1 MEMMKHKSL
10 KRYNF
15 GSHDRLFLDAN
26 IWLYVYAPQ
35 KPKNYWVNVYSKAF
49 ERILAAK
56 SCIYI
61 DILVVSEFINTYAK
75 IKWNIN
81 ATSESFKTF
90 RNSDDFKPIAQE
102 IADNTKRVLG
112 HCSRIEND
120 FKTVKIDDL
129 LNDYA
134 TGDFDFN
141 DQMITDLC
149 KRKGLKLI
157 TNDGDFK
164 DQGIPILT
172 ANSKLLR

>member
-1 MEMMKHKSL
+1 MTLKAASVRNYLFKSQD
-10 KRYNF
+10 K
-15 GSHDRLFLDAN
+15 LFLDAN
-26 IWLYVYAPQ
+26 IWLYIYAPQ
-35 KPKNYWVNVYSKAF
+35 NPKSYWVNVYSKAF
-49 ERILAAK
+49 GRILAAK

-61 DILVVSEFINTYAK
+61 DILVVCEFINTYARL
-75 IKWNIN
+75 KWRTN
-81 ATSESFKTF
+81 ASHIQFKTF
-90 RNSDDFKPIAQE
+90 RNSNAFKPIAQE
-102 IADNTKRVLG
+102 IANNTRLVLS

-134 TGDFDFN
+134 TGSYDFN

-164 DQGIPILT
+164 GQGIPILT
-172 ANSKLLR
+172 ANGKLLR

>member
-1 MEMMKHKSL
+1 MTLKAVSVGKYRFKSQD
-10 KRYNF
+10 K
-15 GSHDRLFLDAN
+15 LFLDTN
-26 IWLYVYAPQ
+26 IWFYLYAPQ
-35 KPKNYWVNVYSKAF
+35 KPNNPWVDVYSKAF
-49 ERILAAK
+49 GRILAAK

-61 DILVVSEFINTYAK
+61 DILVVCEFINTYARL
-75 IKWNIN
+75 KWHTN
-81 ATSESFKTF
+81 ASQMQFKTF
-90 RNSDDFKPIAQE
+90 RNSNAFKPIAQE
-102 IADNTKRVLG
+102 IANNTKRILS
-112 HCSRIEND
+112 HCSQIEND

-164 DQGIPILT
+164 GQGIPILT
-172 ANSKLLR
+172 ANNRLLR

>member
-1 MEMMKHKSL
+1 MTLKAVSVRNYHFKSQD
-10 KRYNF
+10 K
-15 GSHDRLFLDAN
+15 LFLDAN
-26 IWLYVYAPQ
+26 IWLYIYAPQ
-35 KPKNYWVNVYSKAF
+35 NPKSYWVNVYSKAF
-49 ERILAAK
+49 GRILTAK

-61 DILVVSEFINTYAK
+61 DILVISEFINTYARL
-75 IKWNIN
+75 KWRTN
-81 ATSESFKTF
+81 ASHIDFKTF
-90 RNSDDFKPIAQE
+90 RNSNAFNPIAQE
-102 IADNTKRVLG
+102 IANDTKLVLS

-134 TGDFDFN
+134 TGSYDFN

-164 DQGIPILT
+164 GQGIPILT
-172 ANSKLLR
+172 ANGKLLR

>member
-1 MEMMKHKSL
+1 MALNTVSVEKYRFKSQD
-10 KRYNF
+10 K
-15 GSHDRLFLDAN
+15 LFLDTN
-26 IWLYVYAPQ
+26 IWFYLYAPQ
-35 KPKNYWVNVYSKAF
+35 NPNSYWVNIYSKAF
-49 ERILAAK
+49 GRILAAK

-61 DILVVSEFINTYAK
+61 DILVVCEFINAYARL
-75 IKWNIN
+75 KWHTN
-81 ATSESFKTF
+81 ASHIEFKTF
-90 RNSDDFKPIAQE
+90 RNSKDFKPIAQE
-102 IADNTKRVLG
+102 IADNTKRVLS

-120 FKTVKIDDL
+120 FKKVKIDDL

-164 DQGIPILT
+164 GQGIPILT
-172 ANSKLLR
+172 ANGKLLR

>member
-1 MEMMKHKSL
+1 MALKTVSVEKYRFKSQD
-10 KRYNF
+10 K
-15 GSHDRLFLDAN
+15 LFLDTN

-49 ERILAAK
+49 GRILAAK

-61 DILVVSEFINTYAK
+61 DILVVCEFINTYARL
-75 IKWNIN
+75 KWRTN
-81 ATSESFKTF
+81 APRHIDFKAF
-90 RNSDDFKPIAQE
+90 RNSNAFKSIAQE
-102 IADNTKRVLG
+102 IADNTKRVLS

-120 FKTVKIDDL
+120 FKTLKIDDL

-134 TGDFDFN
+134 AGSYDFN

-149 KRKGLKLI
+149 KRKELKLI

-164 DQGIPILT
+164 GQGISILT
-172 ANSKLLR
+172 ANTKLLR